1 MKSLYVTSVEPYIGK
16 TAVCVALGRRLQA
29 DGFQVGYL
37 KPVSTQPW
45 RTPDGR
51 LTDEDAAFACEALGL
66 GVDCTG
72 LTPVIVTPG
81 LLRQRLKGEAAEDL
95 TPKIREAAQR
105 AGAGKDVLLLEG
117 GSSLRQGYAM
127 GLSNVRLAEM
137 LGAPVM
143 VLARYHSDSQLV
155 DDLLASRAR
164 LGPQMFGAILNQVPE
179 EAVDFVEGTAR
190 PFLEKEGIQVL
201 GVLPSVPRLSA
212 LSVGDL
218 VQRLDAQVLT
228 QRYDPLALVETF
240 TVGAMTIE
248 AALSRFRRQQNK
260 AVITGG
266 DRTDIQLAA
275 LETSTVALIL
285 TGNLQP
291 SPLIVQQAEALGV
304 PVLLVK
310 DNTME
315 TVNRIEQGY
324 GKTRLAEP
332 QKLKAFLSL
341 MNERVNVKAI
351 YAAIGLS

>member
-1 MKSLYVTSVEPYIGK
+1 M
-16 TAVCVALGRRLQA
+16 
-29 DGFQVGYL
+29 
-37 KPVSTQPW
+37 
-45 RTPDGR
+45 
-51 LTDEDAAFACEALGL
+51 
-66 GVDCTG
+66 
-72 LTPVIVTPG
+72 
-81 LLRQRLKGEAAEDL
+81 
-95 TPKIREAAQR
+95 
-105 AGAGKDVLLLEG
+105 
-117 GSSLRQGYAM
+117 
-127 GLSNVRLAEM
+127 
-137 LGAPVM
+137 
-143 VLARYHSDSQLV
+143 
-155 DDLLASRAR
+155 
-164 LGPQMFGAILNQVPE
+164 
-179 EAVDFVEGTAR
+179 
-190 PFLEKEGIQVL
+190 
-201 GVLPSVPRLSA
+201 
-212 LSVGDL
+212 
-218 VQRLDAQVLT
+218 QRLDAQVLT

-291 SPLIVQQAEALGV
+291 SPLVVQQAEALGV